1 MGIIPE
7 NYPFDEVNINEH
19 VFLIRC
25 KKDFN
30 PYYLFSFVKSTIG
43 QIQISR
49 EITGG
54 TIMGIVR
61 VSVENLSIPLPPL
74 EIQNKIADE
83 VKNRISEA
91 ERLKAEASK
100 IIEEAKKKVEE
111 IILGE

>member
-1 MGIIPE
+1 
-7 NYPFDEVNINEH
+7 
-19 VFLIRC
+19 
-25 KKDFN
+25 
-30 PYYLFSFVKSTIG
+30 
-43 QIQISR
+43 
-49 EITGG
+49 
-54 TIMGIVR
+54 MGIVR